1 MRNSFR
7 QLTGFRYSHLVYIF
21 KISISNEQ
29 YFVVGAFTMPKKN
42 LKVIKKSVLN
52 NNTVIPF
59 EILRKED
66 DIIGLSTYS
75 IAISTGLV
83 FN

>member
-1 MRNSFR
+1 MNNICGWC
-7 QLTGFRYSHLVYIF
+7 LY
-21 KISISNEQ
+21 N
-29 YFVVGAFTMPKKN
+29 AKKN

-83 FN
+83 INWTNVRLDYLFLFL

>member
-1 MRNSFR
+1 MNNI
-7 QLTGFRYSHLVYIF
+7 LWLVPLQCQ
-21 KISISNEQ
+21 KI
-29 YFVVGAFTMPKKN
+29 

-59 EILRKED
+59 EMLRKED
-66 DIIGLSTYS
+66 DIICLSTYS

-83 FN
+83 IN

>member
-1 MRNSFR
+1 
-7 QLTGFRYSHLVYIF
+7 
-21 KISISNEQ
+21 
-29 YFVVGAFTMPKKN
+29 VVGAFTMPKKN

>member
-1 MRNSFR
+1 MNNI
-7 QLTGFRYSHLVYIF
+7 LWLVPL
-21 KISISNEQ
+21 Q
-29 YFVVGAFTMPKKN
+29 CQKKN

>member
-1 MRNSFR
+1 MNNICGWC
-7 QLTGFRYSHLVYIF
+7 LY
-21 KISISNEQ
+21 N
-29 YFVVGAFTMPKKN
+29 AKKN

-83 FN
+83 IN